1 VVDGSTR
8 LTIQHD
14 KLGLTERVCG
24 VLIICKFL
32 RDNIKMD
39 VSILYVD
46 RIQLTRG
53 VLMADL
59 CESRNRSLDFL

>member
-1 VVDGSTR
+1 V
-8 LTIQHD
+8 I
-14 KLGLTERVCG
+14 
-24 VLIICKFL
+24 LIICKFL

-46 RIQLTRG
+46 RIELTRG

-59 CESRNRSLDFL
+59 CESRNISLDFL